1 MSTAM
6 TRPPAPG
13 AAIDHGF
20 VPSAFSRPPQGAIAG
35 LALVV
40 STATQPS
47 AAARRVKY
55 IAVPKWLEWRTPTTP
70 PPCSRARATASMR
83 ARSVSTWPMPSRPS
97 SSTRGPVSERT
108 TGSVRTRIAPLR
120 SRATYQGRR
129 SRPCDWCPQRSA
141 CTRLSATSAASS
153 SGTPTAASTAAAKE
167 RRSPGA
173 IRVIQPSLGGRRR
186 DGAAVAL
193 GEVLERLAGRGDRAG
208 DLAPAVDPV
217 DGHRAR
223 ATVAE
228 AMRDAGGHPGGLAGD
243 QIELLLADHRRRLAL
258 VHQHRLLDV
267 VRVQRDGR
275 AG

>member
-1 MSTAM
+1 MSTAT
-6 TRPPAPG
+6 TRPSGPG
-13 AAIDHGF
+13 AAMDHGL
-20 VPSAFSRPPQGAIAG
+20 VPSRFSRPPHGAMAG

-40 STATQPS
+40 RTATTPS
-47 AAARRVKY
+47 RAARRVNHM
-55 IAVPKWLEWRTPTTP
+55 AVPKWLELRTPTTP
-70 PPCSRARATASMR
+70 TPCCRARSVASAR
-83 ARSVSTWPMPSRPS
+83 ARSVSTWPTPSRPS
-97 SSTRGPVSERT
+97 RSTSGPVSLST
-108 TGSVRTRIAPLR
+108 AGSVTARTAPLR
-120 SRATYQGRR
+120 SRATYQGSR
-129 SRPCDWCPQRSA
+129 SRPCDPCPQRSA

-167 RRSPGA
+167 RRSSGA

-228 AMRDAGGHPGGLAGD
+228 AVRDAGGHPGGLAGD
-243 QIELLLADHRRRLAL
+243 QVELLLADHRRRLPL